1 VFLGGQLPQIIHG
14 AQASDMDYILIAP
27 GLKAFAERLNGSS
40 KRKSVIAVEGHIQ
53 VVPRQSMTHAHF
65 DCLQSVQNY

>member
-1 VFLGGQLPQIIHG
+1 
-14 AQASDMDYILIAP
+14 MDYILIAP
-27 GLKAFAERLNGSS
+27 RTEAFAERLNGSS
-40 KRKSVIAVEGHIQ
+40 KRNLVIAVEEHIQ